1 MFQDLANQAYEAH
14 LIKQPK
20 LISLVKFSLSFF
32 AEMRI
37 LQKAD
42 QARASKVHI
51 DDIIEESSIITLQSV
66 RLC

>member
-20 LISLVKFSLSFF
+20 LISLVKFSPSFF

-37 LQKAD
+37 QQKAD
-42 QARASKVHI
+42 QARASK
-51 DDIIEESSIITLQSV
+51 STLTIS
-66 RLC
+66 